1 MVPTNINIQGNSKL
15 VEFIKSLLIW
25 QNKYSLSDSCL
36 LALIYSIKVFL
47 TSLNIIVGS
56 EFLNHFIEELPD
68 TMYSARKLVDLD
80 RDDFEQYVVCCD
92 CYSIYDR
99 KDAVIRTAI
108 GMV

>member
-1 MVPTNINIQGNSKL
+1 MVPTDINIQANSKL

-36 LALIYSIKVFL
+36 LALIYLIKVFL

>member
-1 MVPTNINIQGNSKL
+1 MVPTDINIQANSKL

-36 LALIYSIKVFL
+36 LALIYLVFL

-56 EFLNHFIEELPD
+56 EFLNHFIEELPG

-80 RDDFEQYVVCCD
+80 RDDFEQFIVCCD
-92 CYSIYDR
+92 CYSIYDK
-99 KDAVIRTAI
+99 KDGVIRTAI